1 MGQEELASTV
11 NISAIQAKRA
21 LAQLKEE
28 GAIELKCGEIIIKN
42 IEVVKKH
49 ISETLYTQ
57 EEQKVS
63 ILRLYNI
70 DEPLSIYK
78 NSLVIFTNE
87 ISIHFGGSV

>member
-1 MGQEELASTV
+1 MASTV

-21 LAQLKEE
+21 LVQLKEE
-28 GAIELKCGEIIIKN
+28 GVIELKCEEIIIKN

-63 ILRLYNI
+63 ILQLYNM
-70 DEPLSIYK
+70 DQ
-78 NSLVIFTNE
+78 TA
-87 ISIHFGGSV
+87 

>member
-1 MGQEELASTV
+1 MEQEELASTV

-21 LAQLKEE
+21 LVQLKEE
-28 GAIELKCGEIIIKN
+28 GVIELKCEEIIIKN

-63 ILRLYNI
+63 ILRLYNM
-70 DEPLSIYK
+70 
-78 NSLVIFTNE
+78 NRTA
-87 ISIHFGGSV
+87 

>member
-1 MGQEELASTV
+1 MASTV

-21 LAQLKEE
+21 LVQLKEE
-28 GAIELKCGEIIIKN
+28 GVIELKCEEIIIKN

-63 ILRLYNI
+63 ILRLYNM
-70 DEPLSIYK
+70 YQ
-78 NSLVIFTNE
+78 TA
-87 ISIHFGGSV
+87 

>member
-11 NISAIQAKRA
+11 NISAIQEKRA
-21 LAQLKEE
+21 LVQLKEE
-28 GAIELKCGEIIIKN
+28 GVIELKCEEIIIKN

-63 ILRLYNI
+63 ILRLYNM
-70 DEPLSIYK
+70 DQ
-78 NSLVIFTNE
+78 TA
-87 ISIHFGGSV
+87 